1 MGFRAVQFDD
11 AATERIKKAAAFEKR
26 LRIEAYLNVET
37 RIGPF
42 LVRPML
48 VRHALE
54 MEYGENRLSQG
65 EAPGLDDIVHFLW
78 ILRSDTDLRTE
89 KAFAKFAVNNI
100 TEEIRDDIVS
110 YFAFQFLD
118 MPAKGNAGAGK
129 TVIGNEFDSSVWLSI
144 MLDEL
149 CNSYGWTIEEVMKTP
164 MSVALQLIQQIMKR
178 HDSKYPIRNPMT
190 QAAKAEELK
199 NLN

>member
-1 MGFRAVQFDD
+1 MGFTAVQFDD
-11 AATERIKKAAAFEKR
+11 AAKKRIAAAAAIEKR

-54 MEYGENRLSQG
+54 MEYGENRLNQG
-65 EAPGLDDIVHFLW
+65 EAPELDDLVHFLW
-78 ILRSDTDLRTE
+78 VLRSDRDLRTE

-100 TEEIRDDIVS
+100 TQEIRDEIVS
-110 YFAFQFLD
+110 YFGFQFLD
-118 MPAKGNAGAGK
+118 MPGKGDTGK
-129 TVIGNEFDSSVWLSI
+129 TKIIGNDFDSSVWLSV

-149 CNSYGWTIEEVMKTP
+149 CNSYGWTIDEVMKTP
-164 MSVALQLIQQIMKR
+164 MSVALQLIQRIIKR
-178 HDSKYPIRNPMT
+178 HDSKYPIRNPIT

-199 NLN
+199 NFN